1 MSKHTAAHGG
11 AQAKT
16 GDQALPLS
24 RPMGM
29 SQTMGAMQS
38 KTRSPANS
46 AGGPNYKYQ
55 DPPSGWGDNEKVVG
69 YEDSAPPAGT
79 CCP

>member
-1 MSKHTAAHGG
+1 MTKNTEGAGG

-24 RPMGM
+24 RPMGIE
-29 SQTMGAMQS
+29 QTMGAMGS
-38 KTRSPANS
+38 KTRSPANA

-55 DPPSGWGDNEKVVG
+55 DPSLEPVTTGVDPQSYK
-69 YEDSAPPAGT
+69 
-79 CCP
+79 

>member
-1 MSKHTAAHGG
+1 MSKNTEGAGG

-16 GDQALPLS
+16 GQQAVPLNRS
-24 RPMGM
+24 EGI
-29 SQTMGAMQS
+29 SQTMDAMGS

-55 DPPSGWGDNEKVVG
+55 DPSLEPVTTGDMPTSYK
-69 YEDSAPPAGT
+69 
-79 CCP
+79 